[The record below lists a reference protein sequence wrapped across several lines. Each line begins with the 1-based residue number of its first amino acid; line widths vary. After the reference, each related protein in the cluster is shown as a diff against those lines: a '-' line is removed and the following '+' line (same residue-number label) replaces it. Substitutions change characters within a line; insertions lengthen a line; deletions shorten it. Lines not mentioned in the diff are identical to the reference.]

1 MTMRAF
7 VLVVAAATLTPAVA
21 HAEPPHAEYVTPED
35 APKDGIPHVLDVS
48 LLGQYARVVG
58 DDKPA
63 GLKNLGSFV
72 TRTRL
77 AVGRSITYCAGLDAE
92 VGGSTRGLVY
102 GVTGY
107 LAGLG
112 ARWGDDNTISL
123 CGGVGYD
130 GVLHAVPHA
139 VRVPVELAAA
149 VSLGPVRPIVYLRPS
164 WLVGGGRADLPGA
177 PSGFGKELEAG
188 LVVRLARQHHYWST
202 ANAGGGLAVGVA
214 YRELMDS
221 RYIAFS
227 IGVNLVGAQ

>member
-1 MTMRAF
+1 MRRPFIAA
-7 VLVVAAATLTPAVA
+7 VAAALALVPAVA
-21 HAEPPHAEYVTPED
+21 HAEPPRAGYVTPEN
-35 APKDGIPHVLDVS
+35 APRDGIPHVLDVS
-48 LLGQYARVVG
+48 LLGQYARVT
-58 DDKPA
+58 DDYPSK
-63 GLKNLGSFV
+63 LKNLGSFV

-77 AVGRSITYCAGLDAE
+77 AIGSKITYCAGLDSE
-92 VGGSTRGLVY
+92 LGGSSRGLVY

-107 LAGLG
+107 LTGIGL
-112 ARWGDDNTISL
+112 RWGDGNTLSL

-139 VRVPVELAAA
+139 VRVPVELSTA
-149 VSLGPVRPIVYLRPS
+149 VSLGPIRPILYLRPS
-164 WLVGGGRADLPGA
+164 WLAGGREHLIGA

-188 LVVRLARQHHYWST
+188 IVVRLARQHHYWST

-214 YRELMDS
+214 YREFLDT

>member
-1 MTMRAF
+1 MNLRRLPVIAAI
-7 VLVVAAATLTPAVA
+7 LLAPVVAR
-21 HAEPPHAEYVTPED
+21 AEPHAEYVTQEN

-48 LLGQYARVVG
+48 LLGQYARVT
-58 DDKPA
+58 DDHPA

-77 AVGRSITYCAGLDAE
+77 ALGRSITYCAGLDTE

-107 LAGLG
+107 LTGVG
-112 ARWGDDNTISL
+112 ARWGEGNTVSL

-139 VRVPVELAAA
+139 VRIPVELAAA
-149 VSLGPVRPIVYLRPS
+149 VSLGPVRPILYLRPS
-164 WLVGGGRADLPGA
+164 WLVGGREPLGGA

-188 LVVRLARQHHYWST
+188 VVIRLARQHHYWST

-214 YRELMDS
+214 YREFMDT
-221 RYIAFS
+221 RYLAFS

>member
-1 MTMRAF
+1 MRAF
-7 VLVVAAATLTPAVA
+7 IFVVAAATLAPAVA
-21 HAEPPHAEYVTPED
+21 HAEPHAEYVTPEN
-35 APKDGIPHVLDVS
+35 AKGEGIPHVLDVS
-48 LLGQYARVVG
+48 LLGQYARVV
-58 DDKPA
+58 DDNKPA

-77 AVGRSITYCAGLDAE
+77 AIGRSITYCAGLDAE

-130 GVLHAVPHA
+130 GVRHAVPHA

-164 WLVGGGRADLPGA
+164 WLAGGRADLPGA

-188 LVVRLARQHHYWST
+188 VIVRLARQHHYWTT
-202 ANAGGGLAVGVA
+202 ANAGGGLAIGVA
-214 YRELMDS
+214 YREFMDS

>member
-1 MTMRAF
+1 MKMRR
-7 VLVVAAATLTPAVA
+7 LVTAALALATFAPAIA
-21 HAEPPHAEYVTPED
+21 HAEPRAEYVTPEN

-48 LLGQYARVVG
+48 LLGQYARVP
-58 DDKPA
+58 DDRPA

-77 AVGRSITYCAGLDAE
+77 GIGKKITYCAGLDSE
-92 VGGSTRGLVY
+92 IGGSTRGLVY

-107 LAGLG
+107 LTGLG
-112 ARWGDDNTISL
+112 LRWGDGNTLSL

-139 VRVPVELAAA
+139 VRIPVELSTA
-149 VSLGPVRPIVYLRPS
+149 VSLGPIRPILYLRPS
-164 WLVGGGRADLPGA
+164 WLTGGGRADLPGA
-177 PSGFGKELEAG
+177 PSGVGKELEAG

-214 YRELMDS
+214 YRELMDTRS
-221 RYIAFS
+221 IAFS